1 MITLYGFGEGFGLVD
16 ASPFVLKIDVYLRIA
31 GLEFERKSEIANL
44 RTAPKGKL
52 PYIVEGGKTIADS
65 AFILDY
71 LNSKPG
77 VSLSSDLSP
86 EQRAQAYLI
95 AKSLDENMYWCLL
108 YSRWIREQTWPLTRA
123 TFFGSLPFPMSRF
136 VPFIVR
142 RSVRSAI
149 YKQGLG
155 RHSDSEIQQIF
166 IYSLDSLS
174 VLLGNKSYF
183 FNDKP
188 SVLDVCVF
196 GFLAQFILADI
207 DNEFNDIAR
216 RYENLASFC
225 RNIHKRYY
233 SQA

>member
-31 GLEFERKSEIANL
+31 GLEFERKSDIANL
-44 RTAPKGKL
+44 RNAPKGKL

-77 VSLSSDLSP
+77 VSLSSGLSP

-95 AKSLDENMYWCLL
+95 AKSLDENLYWCLL
-108 YSRWIREQTWPLTRA
+108 YSRWIREQTWPLTRV
-123 TFFGSLPFPMSRF
+123 TFFGSLPFPMRRV

-207 DNEFNDIAR
+207 DNDFNDIAR

-233 SQA
+233 SQT

>member
-155 RHSDSEIQQIF
+155 RHSDSEI
-166 IYSLDSLS
+166 
-174 VLLGNKSYF
+174 GNKSYF